1 MLRAKKNSRTGVQCT
16 LILLSAKLANNQGNV
31 SKLTK
36 IEIAAIL
43 LVGHSIDVGPMT
55 RKANKKEA
63 LVARLEERI
72 KASIDGS
79 ILTTGTSAIDAS
91 GGNHMD
97 LDSDSDG
104 QAVPGGMFRSMIMMK
119 LRHLLQIF
127 FSYFDRCL
135 LTFLSS
141 NYNRHHIYM

>member
-1 MLRAKKNSRTGVQCT
+1 MAQ
-16 LILLSAKLANNQGNV
+16 
-31 SKLTK
+31 
-36 IEIAAIL
+36 
-43 LVGHSIDVGPMT
+43 
-55 RKANKKEA
+55 KANKKEA

-79 ILTTGTSAIDAS
+79 ILTMGNSAIDAS

-104 QAVPGGMFRSMIMMK
+104 QAVPGGHMFRSMITMK

-127 FSYFDRCL
+127 FSCFDRCL
-135 LTFLSS
+135 LKF
-141 NYNRHHIYM
+141 